1 MRKIIKY
8 TALMTL
14 GLTIAPAYSSL
25 SENCTILASSI
36 SKKKLKKVNK
46 EMKAYLQE
54 DQGFAEGTLD
64 ENGNPTDNGTPN
76 PEFDYAT
83 YVKKIKINETMQA
96 DVYYNSK
103 ITDLTVAE
111 VDEISSK
118 VQGMIT
124 ACLVENNRISDK
136 EAVEGTFVSFY
147 YGKNAI
153 GHSKLSNYKEFKW
166 YTE

>member
-25 SENCTILASSI
+25 SESYTISASSV

-83 YVKKIKINETMQA
+83 YVK
-96 DVYYNSK
+96 
-103 ITDLTVAE
+103 
-111 VDEISSK
+111 
-118 VQGMIT
+118 
-124 ACLVENNRISDK
+124 
-136 EAVEGTFVSFY
+136 
-147 YGKNAI
+147 
-153 GHSKLSNYKEFKW
+153 
-166 YTE
+166 

>member
-25 SENCTILASSI
+25 SENYVI
-36 SKKKLKKVNK
+36 SANTLSNKKLKKANK
-46 EMKAYLQE
+46 EMKAYLKQN
-54 DQGFAEGTLD
+54 QGFAEGTLD

-76 PEFDYAT
+76 SEFDYAT
-83 YVKKIKINETMQA
+83 YVKKIKITETKQA
-96 DVYYNSK
+96 KVYYNSK
-103 ITDLTVAE
+103 ITDLTVDELDE
-111 VDEISSK
+111 VSSK

-124 ACLVENNRISDK
+124 ACLVENKHISD
-136 EAVEGTFVSFY
+136 EQAVDGTFLTFY

-153 GHSKLSNYKEFKW
+153 GHSRLTNYKEFKW
-166 YTE
+166 YTK

>member
-25 SENCTILASSI
+25 SENYTISASSI

-76 PEFDYAT
+76 PEFNYAT
-83 YVKKIKINETMQA
+83 YVQKIKITETKQA
-96 DVYYNSK
+96 KVYYNSK
-103 ITDLTVAE
+103 ITDLTVDELDE
-111 VDEISSK
+111 VSSK

-124 ACLVENNRISDK
+124 ACLVENKYISD
-136 EAVEGTFVSFY
+136 EQAVDGTFLTFY

-166 YTE
+166 YTK

>member
-25 SENCTILASSI
+25 SESYTISASSV

-83 YVKKIKINETMQA
+83 YVKKIKISETMQA
-96 DVYYNSK
+96 KVYYNSK
-103 ITDLTVAE
+103 ITDLTVDELDE
-111 VDEISSK
+111 VSSK

-124 ACLVENNRISDK
+124 ACLVENKHISD
-136 EAVEGTFVSFY
+136 EQAVDGTFLTFY
-147 YGKNAI
+147 YGNNAI
-153 GHSKLSNYKEFKW
+153 GHSRLTNYKEFKW
-166 YTE
+166 YTK

>member
-14 GLTIAPAYSSL
+14 GLTIAPAFSSL
-25 SENCTILASSI
+25 SENYTILASSI

-96 DVYYNSK
+96 DVYYNTN
-103 ITDLTVAE
+103 ITDPTVAE
-111 VDEISSK
+111 VNEISSK
-118 VQGMIT
+118 DQGMIT

>member
-1 MRKIIKY
+1 MKKIIKY

-25 SENCTILASSI
+25 SENYTISASSI

-83 YVKKIKINETMQA
+83 YVKKIELNETLQA
-96 DVYYNSK
+96 KVYYNSK
-103 ITDLTVAE
+103 IADLSVAE
-111 VDEISSK
+111 ANEISSK

-124 ACLVENNRISDK
+124 ACLVENNRISDD
-136 EAVEGTFVSFY
+136 EAIEGTFVTFY

-153 GHSKLSNYKEFKW
+153 GHSKLTNYKEFKW
-166 YTE
+166 YTK